1 MASSAVCILLS
12 LVYTI
17 FLMRGKKLE
26 KKISLRDVLKLCTF
40 KDGLGLV
47 FRKRER
53 GQRMVI
59 ITIIIICILCQ
70 FSWGTRSSLLFLVH
84 KYLIS
89 AGSWESITTTYVRLI
104 LGPNSLMT
112 RLTQSSGQASFTPSA
127 TFPRCSFCPT
137 LHSARKPFI
146 DFSDSGNFSPGS
158 NPYKQTEYA
167 RCSCLKVSNHFSF
180 LIIWYLLFFHQSWTF
195 VLVPRLLSSA
205 ISSIQGLV
213 VKFPFF
219 LLINTKMISV
229 IKRSLKVYQLVLN
242 TQKFDDVSI
251 PLGISRPFLVSLCPA
266 RRPLSGITEFLK
278 SNGNSK
284 IFSDFQNLI
293 QVPLF

>member
-1 MASSAVCILLS
+1 MFLHNCYIDIQYLSLVGVMASSAVCILLS

-17 FLMRGKKLE
+17 FLMRGKHLE
-26 KKISLRDVLKLCTF
+26 KKISLRDVLNLRTF

-127 TFPRCSFCPT
+127 TFPRCSICPT
-137 LHSARKPFI
+137 LHSVTQLTARKPYI
-146 DFSDSGNFSPGS
+146 DFSDSGNFFPGS

-180 LIIWYLLFFHQSWTF
+180 LII
-195 VLVPRLLSSA
+195 
-205 ISSIQGLV
+205 
-213 VKFPFF
+213 
-219 LLINTKMISV
+219 
-229 IKRSLKVYQLVLN
+229 
-242 TQKFDDVSI
+242 
-251 PLGISRPFLVSLCPA
+251 
-266 RRPLSGITEFLK
+266 
-278 SNGNSK
+278 
-284 IFSDFQNLI
+284 
-293 QVPLF
+293 